1 MRFPATARLQP
12 LRTPV
17 LAWGAWM
24 LLATGC
30 ASTPEAESLARKD
43 DLGTAPIT
51 HVVLV
56 QLKDPTRIGE
66 LVADCDRALPG
77 IPGVA
82 AYSCGVPLD
91 MGRSN
96 VTKDYDVGIYVGFAD
111 ASAYRGYLDDPR
123 HLALVEEWRDGWKA
137 VRIFD
142 VLAGD
147 PAAVQAV
154 TASRTA
160 PPPAE
165 VPAPKP
171 AAPAPAAAPASTPAP
186 AAPASAAPANSAP
199 TSAAPASAAPPS
211 AAPAAPPRA
220 APPAG
225 GAAAPAAPKR

>member
-1 MRFPATARLQP
+1 
-12 LRTPV
+12 
-17 LAWGAWM
+17 M
-24 LLATGC
+24 LLTTGC

-186 AAPASAAPANSAP
+186 AAPASAAPASSAP

-220 APPAG
+220 APPAA

>member
-1 MRFPATARLQP
+1 
-12 LRTPV
+12 
-17 LAWGAWM
+17 M
-24 LLATGC
+24 LLTTGC
-30 ASTPEAESLARKD
+30 ASTPEAEALARTD

-186 AAPASAAPANSAP
+186 AAPASAAPASSAP

-220 APPAG
+220 APPAA

>member
-1 MRFPATARLQP
+1 
-12 LRTPV
+12 
-17 LAWGAWM
+17 
-24 LLATGC
+24 
-30 ASTPEAESLARKD
+30 
-43 DLGTAPIT
+43 
-51 HVVLV
+51 LV

-171 AAPAPAAAPASTPAP
+171 AAPASTPAP
-186 AAPASAAPANSAP
+186 APAAPTSAAPASSAP
-199 TSAAPASAAPPS
+199 PSAAPASAAPPS

-220 APPAG
+220 APPAA